1 MNYTF
6 PVHLTIRQMIF
17 IVAVARGVPNPIE
30 APFGVRLRFTLVGG
44 TRAKEERT
52 YIGSTSVG
60 LLVYFWG

>member
-1 MNYTF
+1 
-6 PVHLTIRQMIF
+6 MIF